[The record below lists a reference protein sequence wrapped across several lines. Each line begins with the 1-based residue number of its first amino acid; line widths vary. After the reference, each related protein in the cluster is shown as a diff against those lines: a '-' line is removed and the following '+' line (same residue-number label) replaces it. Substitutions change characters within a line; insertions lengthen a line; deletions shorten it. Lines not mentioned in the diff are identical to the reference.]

1 MDDFKKAGSGST
13 SCRLQ
18 ISSTVLLGRSCIE
31 VWQLTD
37 LRAETCQAGCL
48 EATET
53 IAAENGTPRV
63 PLAPELAL
71 AVLGYFCRFSQNISE
86 SHMFRDI
93 HSHPFGLLRIAGP
106 SYLGDAGRNQNSEN
120 ATPRGPR
127 LHMA

>member
-1 MDDFKKAGSGST
+1 MT
-13 SCRLQ
+13 PPMLQ
-18 ISSTVLLGRSCIE
+18 CDPGHENCCTVLLGRSCIE

-37 LRAETCQAGCL
+37 LRAETYQAGSL

-63 PLAPELAL
+63 LLAPELAL
-71 AVLGYFCRFSQNISE
+71 AVLSYFCRFSQNISE
-86 SHMFRDI
+86 SHMFCDI
-93 HSHPFGLLRIAGP
+93 HSHTFGLWRIKRP

-127 LHMA
+127 LRMA